1 MKIRDLIEKLS
12 EFNPETEVEFVGAV
26 VYGFGEYMEICSEEC
41 IIQEEDDYIQF
52 IISGESLD

>member
-1 MKIRDLIEKLS
+1 MKIKDLIEKLS
-12 EFNPETEVEFVGAV
+12 EFNPETEVEFVGIV
-26 VYGFGEYMEICSEEC
+26 EYGFGEYMEICSEEC